1 MNVGTIL
8 KFKGSEVISIAA
20 DETVAK
26 ASQLLTNRRIGALVV
41 GSGKGDIV
49 GMFSERDVV
58 AGISKHGASV
68 LTQPVSTLM
77 TRNVITCDPS
87 DTIVDV
93 MGKMTDRRI
102 RHLPVVENDQ
112 LLGVISIGDLVK
124 QRISETE
131 SEAEALREYISTG

>member
-26 ASQLLTNRRIGALVV
+26 AAQLLTNRRIGALVV

-58 AGISKHGASV
+58 SGISKHGASV

-77 TRNVITCDPS
+77 TRNVVTCNPS

-102 RHLPVVENDQ
+102 RHLPVVANDQ

-131 SEAEALREYISTG
+131 NEAEALREYISTG